1 VLVFEDIIGRECKL
15 EWLYM
20 IFEFIFYMVGGDW
33 FRFRSGISVK
43 FVHINKIIIDNI
55 L

>member
-1 VLVFEDIIGRECKL
+1 MLVFEDIFGKEGKL
-15 EWLYM
+15 EWL
-20 IFEFIFYMVGGDW
+20 FLVGEFIFYMVQGDW
-33 FRFRSGISVK
+33 FRFRSRINVK